1 MRESKEVPVRGSGRL
16 RFLSVCFGWV
26 LVVLVLVSWSHA
38 QGDKTSRE
46 APAAAAPTG
55 GGRQEAISVQ
65 AKSAVLMEASNG
77 QLLVA
82 QNQEEKIPP
91 ASFAKLLTLYVLF
104 DAIKSGKVQLS
115 EGVLISQKA
124 WQTGGSKM
132 FVAVG
137 ARVPVEDLIKG
148 VAVVSGNDACIAI
161 AEHVSGSI
169 DAFVVAMNKTAQQ
182 LGMKDSHFSTPH
194 GLPSPEQYT
203 TTYDMAVL
211 ARRYIEDFPEALPYH
226 GIQEYTFA
234 GIKQLNRNG
243 LLKKDPSV
251 DGLKTGHI
259 EASGYHLLATA
270 KREGR
275 RLIAVVMGAASPVV
289 REEESLKLLNYG
301 YRNFVFVSLFQ
312 KGEVLYTLP
321 VWKGKTGQL
330 PVVGDGVGTVVVP
343 IAYKDKVGIEKVIPK
358 YVIAPI
364 AKQQA
369 VGTYT
374 VKVDGNVVQT
384 IPLVASVA
392 INQAGIFTTL
402 PHSIY
407 LLGTGKLLLV
417 LLGLLVLGLI
427 GFVALNFV
435 HWKRRSR
442 RRMRVRI

>member
-1 MRESKEVPVRGSGRL
+1 
-16 RFLSVCFGWV
+16 VCFGWV
-26 LVVLVLVSWSHA
+26 LIVLALISWSYA

-55 GGRQEAISVQ
+55 GRQEVITIH

-115 EGVLISQKA
+115 EGALISQKA

-132 FVAVG
+132 FVDVG
-137 ARVPVEDLIKG
+137 DRVPIEDLIKG
-148 VAVVSGNDACIAI
+148 ITVVSGNDACVAV
-161 AEHVSGSI
+161 AEHISGSI
-169 DAFVVAMNKTAQQ
+169 DAFVATMNETAQQ
-182 LGMKDSHFSTPH
+182 LGMTHSHFSTPH

-226 GIQEYTFA
+226 GMQEYTYA
-234 GIKQLNRNG
+234 GIKQFNRNR
-243 LLKKDPSV
+243 LLKTDPSV

-270 KREGR
+270 KRDER
-275 RLIAVVMGAASPVV
+275 RLIAVVMGTESPAL
-289 REEESLKLLNYG
+289 REEEALKLLNYG
-301 YRNFVFVSLFQ
+301 YRNFVFVTLFQ
-312 KGEVLYTLP
+312 KREVLHTLP
-321 VWKGKTGQL
+321 VWKGKEGQL
-330 PVVGDGVGTVVVP
+330 PVVGGGTGTVIVP
-343 IAYKDKVGIEKVIPK
+343 AAYKDKIGIEKIVPK

-364 AKQQA
+364 AKQQE
-369 VGTYT
+369 VGMYT
-374 VKVDGNVVQT
+374 VRVDGNMVRT
-384 IPLVASVA
+384 IPLVAS
-392 INQAGIFTTL
+392 IDIPKAGIFTTI
-402 PHSIY
+402 PHSVY

-417 LLGLLVLGLI
+417 LLSLI
-427 GFVALNFV
+427 VIGVVVFIAVNFV
-435 HWKRRSR
+435 RWKRRRR